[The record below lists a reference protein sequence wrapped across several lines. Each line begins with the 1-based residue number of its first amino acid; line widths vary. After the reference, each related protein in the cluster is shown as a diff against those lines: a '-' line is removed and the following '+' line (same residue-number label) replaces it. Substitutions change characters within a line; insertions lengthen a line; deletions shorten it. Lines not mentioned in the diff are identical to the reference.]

1 MRRAVC
7 PGSFDPPT
15 TGHLDVVRRTTELF
29 DEVVVAVGANPHK
42 TGLFAASERVELLRE
57 ATADLPTVRVDTFE
71 GLLVDYCR
79 DQDVQAIVKGIR
91 AVGDVDHELAM
102 AQMNLRLTGVETL
115 FLPARP
121 EYSYLSSSLVKE
133 VATYGGE
140 VSGLVPENVLRRL
153 NERLARG

>member
-15 TGHLDVVRRTTELF
+15 NGHLDIVRRAAELF
-29 DEVVVAVGANPHK
+29 DDVIVAIGVNPRK
-42 TGLFAASERVELLRE
+42 SGLFSIDERLEMLRE
-57 ATADLPTVRVDTFE
+57 ATADLPVTRVDTFE

-79 DQDVQAIVKGIR
+79 AHGAQAIVKGVR
-91 AVGDVDHELAM
+91 AVGDFDHELAM

-115 FLPARP
+115 FVPTRP

-133 VATYGGE
+133 VATYGGA
-140 VSGLVPENVLRRL
+140 VSGLVPDNVLRRL
-153 NERLARG
+153 TERLPRD